1 MMPDFFSG
9 GLEKKIGSV
18 TDTRDTWR
26 DEGPYISD
34 LINLK

>member
-1 MMPDFFSG
+1 MPVFFSAAT
-9 GLEKKIGSV
+9 LKKISSD

-34 LINLK
+34 LINLN